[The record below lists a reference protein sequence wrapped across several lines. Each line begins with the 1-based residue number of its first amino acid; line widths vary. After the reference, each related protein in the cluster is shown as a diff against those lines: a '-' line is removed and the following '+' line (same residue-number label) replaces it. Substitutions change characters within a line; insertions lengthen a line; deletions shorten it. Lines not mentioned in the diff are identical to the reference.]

1 MLITGVVV
9 SIVLTIIVAL
19 AYGFYESSRKTAEL
33 RDRLNKAVEQ
43 AGDETKKEIS
53 STQLTDIVAAKMG
66 TIIDKFVPKNYL
78 DNIQKKIT
86 HSGVKDMDI
95 AKFFTNKVIL
105 SGMILVFGPILMK
118 MMGKDVN
125 FLFIIIGAIGMFFL
139 QDMDLDS
146 KHKKRTEAVF
156 KELPSYIDLLKIC
169 VEAGMDLEGTFRKVV
184 EKGNGIMRD
193 ETEIMIKEV
202 NMGKAV
208 TEALR
213 DMSERIDFADLSSF
227 ITLVCQSQE
236 MGLSLGNVLKS
247 QSEQIGSKYM
257 QGVRE
262 KAGKI
267 PVLMLLPMVVFIVPA
282 IFLVILGPAVLS
294 VLNM

>member
-1 MLITGVVV
+1 MFITGIII

-19 AYGFYESSRKTAEL
+19 VYGFYESSRKSAAL
-33 RDRLNKAVEQ
+33 RDRLNKAIEQ
-43 AGDETKKEIS
+43 AGDEEKKEIS
-53 STQLTDIVAAKMG
+53 STQLTDIVAARVG
-66 TIIDKFVPKNYL
+66 VVIDKFVPKNYL
-78 DNIQKKIT
+78 DNMQKKIT
-86 HSGVKDMDI
+86 HSGTKDMDI
-95 AKFFTNKVIL
+95 AKFFTNKVML
-105 SGMILVFGPILMK
+105 SGMILIFGPLVMT
-118 MMGKDVN
+118 MLGKDVN
-125 FLFIIIGAIGMFFL
+125 FLFVIVGSVGMFFL

-146 KHKKRTEAVF
+146 KHKKRVQLVF

-202 NMGKAV
+202 NMGKSV
-208 TEALR
+208 TESLR

-227 ITLVCQSQE
+227 VTLVCQSQE

-247 QSEQIGSKYM
+247 QSEQIGAKYM

-267 PVLMLLPMVVFIVPA
+267 PVLMLLPMVIFIVPS
-282 IFLVILGPAVLS
+282 IFIVILGPAVIS
-294 VLNM
+294 IMNT